1 MTMFGAVARRA
12 LMRSALV
19 LGVVAAPVLADAQA
33 SAGDGPALRPWHPVL
48 SVGAA
53 WTGAQDLGR
62 ITAEMRRAAV
72 GVTAPSPF
80 ALFTTETTLGSAI
93 GGEFAVAVPVTAHWA
108 VAVRGAAA
116 RPTLTTVISADAEG
130 APNTEASEQISDYAV
145 DGSLIYQLPRLGGRR
160 ARAYVLAGGGYVRQ
174 LHEDNVLVET
184 GSSWHGGAGL
194 RWWLR
199 GADDGARALGLT
211 SEARWVWRSGGIAFI
226 DGTRSAPS
234 AAVGLFFG
242 F

>member
-1 MTMFGAVARRA
+1 LVVSGAPSFAF
-12 LMRSALV
+12 
-19 LGVVAAPVLADAQA
+19 AQA
-33 SAGDGPALRPWHPVL
+33 GAGAGPALRPWHPVL
-48 SVGAA
+48 SIGAA

-62 ITAEMRRAAV
+62 VTAEMRRAAV

-80 ALFTTETTLGSAI
+80 TLFTTESTLGSAVA
-93 GGEFAVAVPVTAHWA
+93 GEFAVAVPVTAHWA
-108 VAVRGAAA
+108 VAVRGSAA
-116 RPTLTTVISADAEG
+116 RPTLTTVISADAEA

-184 GSSWHGGAGL
+184 GSAWHGGAGL

-199 GADDGARALGLT
+199 GADGRARAMGLT
-211 SEARWVWRSGGIAFI
+211 GEARWVWRSGGITFT
-226 DGTRSAPS
+226 DGTRSAPN
-234 AAVGLFFG
+234 AAVGVFVSF
-242 F
+242 